1 MVTVNISLKLLLV
14 RGSGRLDVNCM
25 HVKEIQ
31 TVYKHKIIHLR
42 GVAGNS
48 ANKVRNA
55 DKAQARTTP
64 V

>member
-1 MVTVNISLKLLLV
+1 M
-14 RGSGRLDVNCM
+14 R
-25 HVKEIQ
+25 EIQ

-48 ANKVRNA
+48 ANKVRNT
-55 DKAQARTTP
+55 DKAEARATP